1 MLGDALIHC
10 NLYIDAKQLDGTYD
24 FKTMLE
30 LTKSITSRYDLVYYN
45 QEIILGGTS
54 LGFYS
59 YPRFSSLTEDISKIR
74 DKVNI

>member
-1 MLGDALIHC
+1 MKKKYLFLALI
-10 NLYIDAKQLDGTYD
+10 LLV
-24 FKTMLE
+24 
-30 LTKSITSRYDLVYYN
+30 SIISISAVSAADDSTRDISVADNN